1 MPDSVIS
8 PRTEVPQVMAVAE
21 AMQMEH
27 AAEKD
32 QQRFNIQCRLSVG
45 APDDPL
51 EQEADYM
58 ADRVMR
64 MPEPAFIQRRCA
76 HCEEEEKARLK
87 PLASFIQ
94 KKGNDSGTKASASVS
109 RQIDASRGNGSTLA
123 TPVKSF
129 MESRFGADFSG
140 VKIHTGSDAVQMSR
154 ELNAQAFTVG
164 GDIYFNEGKYNPQ
177 SDSGKHLLAHELTH
191 TLQQSGGGS
200 QVNRVPNPEFQ
211 ITGLENSRAGQPD
224 FVFFELNK
232 PDNQAAPEADLDA
245 DERDKIGAFATAHP
259 GGIQLFG
266 FASEEGAEADNLSLI
281 QLRMQAVSNVLTAV
295 PVNYTDP
302 IQTQAMAASS
312 QNRFNYRFWR
322 AVEMRPLG
330 ATSGRA
336 LSPAAS
342 ANRGLEA
349 CSVAN
354 NNNIVI
360 PARDLAV
367 TNLSTAITALDA
379 FIANPTAN
387 TNTAT
392 GTALQDVFH
401 SSTTHTAT
409 QLKSRLEANR
419 TFLAGMMNI
428 LHCGTSQSVDC
439 GAEAEALTNP
449 SSVTLCLGFFNT
461 NRTVDMR
468 AETLVHESAHG
479 SRFQLNDR
487 AYFNERVMDI
497 LNTRQ
502 ALDNAESLS
511 VFVRTIVSGAAVNV
525 GPANPDT
532 TNNCGVNEQM
542 VRAAV
547 AWAERWNTYAVFGLQ
562 QTYGDDNNTRFMAPH
577 INFYFGGSGK
587 TLLAGILDKYIQMMR
602 FFDGGPVNIE
612 CVDRADP
619 LFTTWKIARWN
630 NRTVTISV
638 DQLSRSYM
646 SDDDRVKYIYGA
658 LATDVFGVPEEHRM
672 AYPNVAR
679 AYKLFFWG
687 VWG

>member
-1 MPDSVIS
+1 MPDISVTS
-8 PRTEVPQVMAVAE
+8 PQAEAPKVLAAAE
-21 AMQMEH
+21 AMQMQHTE
-27 AAEKD
+27 EKD
-32 QQRFNIQCRLSVG
+32 QQRFSIQCRLSVG
-45 APDDPL
+45 APDDPM
-51 EQEADYM
+51 EREADDM

-64 MPEPAFIQRRCA
+64 MPEPAFIQRKCA

-94 KKGNDSGTKASASVS
+94 KKGNDSGTRAGASVS
-109 RQIDASRGNGSTLA
+109 GKINASRGNGSTMT

-191 TLQQSGGGS
+191 TLQQSGGNN
-200 QVNRVPNPEFQ
+200 QVSRVPDPEFQ
-211 ITGLENSRAGQPD
+211 ITGLEDSRAGSTD

-232 PDNQAAPEADLDA
+232 PGNQATPETDLDA
-245 DERDKIGAFATAHP
+245 DERDKIGTFAAAHP

-266 FASEEGAEADNLSLI
+266 FASEEGGEADNLALI
-281 QLRMQAVSNVLTAV
+281 QLRMQAVSNVLTAA
-295 PVNYTDP
+295 PLNYTDP
-302 IQTQAMAASS
+302 IQAQAMASASH
-312 QNRFNYRFWR
+312 NRFNYRFWR

-330 ATSGRA
+330 GTSSRA
-336 LSPAAS
+336 ISPAAA
-342 ANRGLEA
+342 ANRGQEA
-349 CSVAN
+349 CSTAN

-379 FIANPTAN
+379 FISNPAANAG
-387 TNTAT
+387 T

-401 SSTTHTAT
+401 SRTQHTAT
-409 QLKSRLEANR
+409 QLKTRLEANR
-419 TFLAGMMNI
+419 TFLAGMMSI
-428 LHCGTSQSVDC
+428 LQCGTSQSVDC
-439 GAEAEALTNP
+439 GDAAEALTNP
-449 SSVTLCLGFFNT
+449 TSVTLCLGFFNT

-468 AETLVHESAHG
+468 AETLIHESAHG
-479 SRFQLNDR
+479 SRFELNDR

-511 VFVRTIVSGAAVNV
+511 VFVRTIVSGAAVDV

-532 TNNCGVNEQM
+532 TSNCGIHEQM

-562 QTYGDDNNTRFMAPH
+562 QTYGDTNNTRFMAPH
-577 INFYFGGSGK
+577 INFHFGGSGK
-587 TLLAGILDKYIQMMR
+587 TLLAGILDKYIQMMS
-602 FFDGGPVNIE
+602 FFEGGPIDIE
-612 CVDRADP
+612 CVDRTDP
-619 LFTTWKIARWN
+619 LYMTWKIARWN
-630 NRTVTISV
+630 DRTVRISV

-646 SDDDRVKYIYGA
+646 NDDDRVKYIYGA
-658 LATDVFGVPEEHRM
+658 LATDIFGVPEEHRM

-687 VWG
+687 AWG